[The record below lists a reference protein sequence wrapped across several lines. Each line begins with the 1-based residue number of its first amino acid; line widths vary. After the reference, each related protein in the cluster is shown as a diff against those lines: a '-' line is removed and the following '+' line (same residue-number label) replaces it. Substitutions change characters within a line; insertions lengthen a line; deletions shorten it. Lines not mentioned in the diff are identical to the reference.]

1 MLSAVEIARG
11 MQGALGFLQRDPAAP
26 SYFENTA
33 EACVRSF
40 LVMVL
45 VAPLHAALML
55 VRFAHVSVA
64 AGEFEI
70 VAVEAL
76 RYVVDW
82 VLFPVLF
89 YEIARRWNWLGLF
102 PRYISAL
109 NWVNLPAMMVA
120 VVGVVLTTLVP
131 TAMADLIRLALQALF
146 FYWFLVTTRGVL
158 NVGWGPAAL
167 LLTVNFMPS
176 LFPSLIV
183 DRFLG
188 VAPGIGS

>member
-26 SYFENTA
+26 SYFENTV

-55 VRFAHVSVA
+55 IRYSHVSVA

-82 VLFPVLF
+82 LLFPVLF
-89 YEIARRWNWLGLF
+89 HEIARRRNWLGLF

-109 NWVNLPAMMVA
+109 NWVNLPAMIVA
-120 VVGVVLTTLVP
+120 VIVVVLTTVVP
-131 TAMADLIRLALQALF
+131 AAMGELIRLALQALF
-146 FYWFLVTTRGVL
+146 FYWFLIATRSVL

-167 LLTVNFMPS
+167 LLVVNWVPS
-176 LFPSLIV
+176 LFLSLIV

-188 VAPGIGS
+188 VARGIG

>member
-1 MLSAVEIARG
+1 

-26 SYFENTA
+26 ANFENTA

-55 VRFAHVSVA
+55 IRFSHVSVT

-70 VAVEAL
+70 IAVEAL

-82 VLFPVLF
+82 LLFPVLF
-89 YEIARRWNWLGLF
+89 YEIARRRNWLGLF

-109 NWVNLPAMMVA
+109 NWVNLPAMIVA
-120 VVGVVLTTLVP
+120 VIGVVLATLAPNAVGE
-131 TAMADLIRLALQALF
+131 LIRLALQALF

-158 NVGWGPAAL
+158 NVGWGMAAL
-167 LLTVNFMPS
+167 LLVVNWAPS
-176 LFPSLIV
+176 LFLSLIV

-188 VAPGIGS
+188 VTPGIG